1 MPYFIYRITPNPLT
15 LEYLDTKDKYREA
28 RTLVRDL
35 RARHP
40 TEDPG
45 NIRMIFA
52 KTTGE
57 AEKLLSQ
64 PRDDR
69 IIGED

>member
-1 MPYFIYRITPNPLT
+1 MPYFIYRITPDPLT
-15 LEYLDTKDKYREA
+15 LEYLDTKEKYQEA
-28 RTLVRDL
+28 RSLVRDL
-35 RARHP
+35 RAREA
-40 TEDPG
+40 TQDPG
-45 NIRMIFA
+45 TIRMIFA